1 MPELPQQPDILV
13 RLEAAVAEWN
23 AQVSRAQQ
31 GLSDQLSRAKDRL
44 DSVVH
49 DLRDETVP
57 EETTGLRGELESLE
71 LKNRALSE
79 EAAALGDELKR
90 LRQVYE
96 ERCSAQQEAERRAA
110 HLERTAQQLREQVA
124 SLEVE
129 LAEARGASSRSGD
142 SDSVTDTAD
151 HSLPNHTDTG
161 DHGLPNQLAQALSD
175 REEAHQE
182 IVVLRA
188 EIESLR
194 RRSATP
200 AEAAPQPS
208 GVPEHIATAA
218 LDSRGHKRRTGD
230 ILVTAGVITQE
241 QLDSALVEQETS
253 RHRRLGEILVARGY
267 TAEDLVAQ
275 VLASQVQAPFV
286 LLNDATVE
294 LAAVRLI
301 NGRLASHHACI
312 PIRITP
318 EELTLAMSNPLDLI
332 AIEDVELATNLR
344 VTPVVATA
352 SDIADAIGR
361 YYY

>member
-151 HSLPNHTDTG
+151 HS
-161 DHGLPNQLAQALSD
+161 LPNQLAQALSD